1 MSFAIDLPEVLKMEQ
16 KVQVDIVGRAN
27 YYHGE
32 AGNSQ
37 SSLYTQTCLEE
48 YSRDYHTV
56 SVAPSS
62 TNLESIE
69 YQADGASHLRFPD
82 ADELDDMEDQPQ
94 LFKGGLYDQCRF
106 IHNYH
111 PESSPQVSTYRKVPS
126 GNKSLVDNCSYG
138 YTKLLVSIGPK
149 EKIKYSRQIL
159 EPVFGTACL
168 YAMSKR
174 GEGDL
179 MKLTETFRFDVT
191 PDRSAF
197 RAVYA
202 PGTAEEDNK
211 DTKRNPIH
219 VNPAFSTSKCLFS
232 FPSEYLLQDIFL
244 VVELSKVLTGDPDK
258 SLLPYINPDKKYRFG
273 GSAELD
279 SAALQEACR
288 RLHKF
293 QQPLGISVVRVFNP
307 DGTVYQTVVMKGS
320 SVVPH
325 FALKSCMNEASLKQ
339 VIIVVVAVA
348 VCLLVYI
355 CEGACVIA
363 SYLTWHMFSIWC
375 LL

>member
-1 MSFAIDLPEVLKMEQ
+1 MEQ
-16 KVQVDIVGRAN
+16 QLQVDVVERTN
-27 YYHGE
+27 CYNGE
-32 AGNSQ
+32 AGQSL

-48 YSRDYHTV
+48 YSRSYHTV
-56 SVAPSS
+56 SVAPS
-62 TNLESIE
+62 TTYMDTMQ
-69 YQADGASHLRFPD
+69 YQPGNASHLRFPD
-82 ADELDDMEDQPQ
+82 VDELSGIEDMPQP
-94 LFKGGLYDQCRF
+94 FTTGLYDQNRF

-149 EKIKYSRQIL
+149 EKIKYTRQIL
-159 EPVFGTACL
+159 EPIFGTACL

-202 PGTAEEDNK
+202 PGTAEEDTK
-211 DTKRNPIH
+211 DTKRDPIH
-219 VNPAFSTSKCLFS
+219 VNPVFSTSKCLFS

-258 SLLPYINPDKKYRFG
+258 SLLPYINPDKKGIFG
-273 GSAELD
+273 GGAELGA
-279 SAALQEACR
+279 AALQEACR

-293 QQPLGISVVRVFNP
+293 QQPLGISVVRVYNP
-307 DGTVYQTVVMKGS
+307 DGTVHQTVVTKGS

-325 FALKSCMNEASLKQ
+325 YALKSCMNEASLKQ
-339 VIIVVVAVA
+339 VHICRDERVAQPMS
-348 VCLLVYI
+348 CLVPTPSRSLP
-355 CEGACVIA
+355 
-363 SYLTWHMFSIWC
+363 C
-375 LL
+375 LFAAHTRHDSPRGQ